1 MVMIVNN
8 SNDLSQASTDN
19 DDKSF
24 QQYNLDGLDFK
35 IVLSG
40 DKTEGRYSLLEMV
53 FSAEK
58 ENEIPLHL
66 HSRETLIIYILE
78 GNFSFRY
85 GDEKIDGIQ
94 GTVLKF
100 EKDIP
105 HSYKKTGKSLGR
117 LLILFIPAGFENFFL
132 DLGLDRNKMKQS
144 GDEDQVLLH
153 VLEKKYGGK
162 FVFG

>member
-1 MVMIVNN
+1 MIMNVNN
-8 SNDLSQASTDN
+8 SNGLSRSSSDD

-40 DKTEGRYSLLEMV
+40 DKTGGKYSLLELT

-66 HSRETLIIYILE
+66 HSREALIIYILE

-85 GDEKIDGIQ
+85 GHEKIDGIQ

-105 HSYKKTGKSLGR
+105 HSYKKNGKSLGR
-117 LLILFIPAGFENFFL
+117 LLILYIPAGFENFFL
-132 DLGLDRNKMKQS
+132 DLGLDQSKMKQS

>member
-1 MVMIVNN
+1 MNVNN
-8 SNDLSQASTDN
+8 SKALSHDSN
-19 DDKSF
+19 DDDRSF
-24 QQYNLDGLDFK
+24 QQYDLDGLDFK

-40 DKTEGRYSLLEMV
+40 NKTGGKYSLLEIL

-85 GDEKIDGIQ
+85 GTENIVGNQ
-94 GTVLKF
+94 GAVLKF

-105 HSYKKTGKSLGR
+105 HSYKKTGKTPGR
-117 LLILFIPAGFENFFL
+117 LLILFIPAGFENFFKDVRL
-132 DLGLDRNKMKQS
+132 NQSEMKLS
-144 GDEDQVLLH
+144 GEEDPVLLH

>member
-1 MVMIVNN
+1 MVMNANN
-8 SNDLSQASTDN
+8 SKALSHDSND

-24 QQYNLDGLDFK
+24 QQYDLDGLNFK

-40 DKTEGRYSLLEMV
+40 NKTGGKYSLLEIL

-85 GDEKIDGIQ
+85 GNEKIVGNQ

-105 HSYKKTGKSLGR
+105 HSYKKTGKTPGR
-117 LLILFIPAGFENFFL
+117 LLILFIPAGFENFFKDVRL
-132 DLGLDRNKMKQS
+132 NQSKMKLS
-144 GDEDQVLLH
+144 GEEDPVLLH

>member
-8 SNDLSQASTDN
+8 SNDLSHASTDN

-117 LLILFIPAGFENFFL
+117 LLILFIPAGFDKRFVVYTPHFHLFANF
-132 DLGLDRNKMKQS
+132 
-144 GDEDQVLLH
+144 
-153 VLEKKYGGK
+153 
-162 FVFG
+162 

>member
-1 MVMIVNN
+1 MIMVMNVNN
-8 SNDLSQASTDN
+8 SNNLSHSSN
-19 DDKSF
+19 DDDRSF
-24 QQYNLDGLDFK
+24 QQYDLEGIGFK

-40 DKTEGRYSLLEMV
+40 DKTSGKYSLLEIQ
-53 FSAEK
+53 FSAQK

-85 GDEKIDGIQ
+85 GNEKIDGNQ

-105 HSYKKTGKSLGR
+105 HAYKK
-117 LLILFIPAGFENFFL
+117 
-132 DLGLDRNKMKQS
+132 
-144 GDEDQVLLH
+144 
-153 VLEKKYGGK
+153 LEKL
-162 FVFG
+162 